1 MLIGAHSV
9 LSDSMPASA
18 GKSASADPDCDA
30 RGHLFEGISKK
41 QIQLYQTSSKKLI
54 FLKKYGYD

>member
-1 MLIGAHSV
+1 